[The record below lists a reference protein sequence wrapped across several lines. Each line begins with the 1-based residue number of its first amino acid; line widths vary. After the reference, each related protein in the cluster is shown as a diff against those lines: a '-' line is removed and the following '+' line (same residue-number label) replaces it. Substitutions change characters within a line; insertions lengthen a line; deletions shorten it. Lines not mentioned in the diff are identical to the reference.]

1 MVSPAVPT
9 AEGTALIVNGDGP
22 ADLVLLLGRLVDIGE
37 TEAPGLK
44 SKLPTESARGMP
56 AL

>member
-1 MVSPAVPT
+1 MVSPDPT
-9 AEGTALIVNGDGP
+9 EEGTALIVNGDGP

-37 TEAPGLK
+37 TEVPGLK
-44 SKLPTESARGMP
+44 SRLPTESARGMP